1 MMKNLTYSN
10 LLVYVLGLVAFVQVA
25 IPSMISIGIALFFLV
40 FVKGLISKEL
50 KFKFHIVY
58 LLFSL
63 FYLAY
68 VIGVFYT
75 NNNAIA
81 FQYLEYKLSFLLFPI
96 LFSFVPKDPLAY
108 DKIVFGFVL
117 GVVVVIVY
125 GFIHGFFCYLNGG
138 EACFV
143 TTSISPIH
151 HPSYFDAYIIFALFA
166 SLIGIINKWKMFRLS
181 WIIPFLLA
189 SFIFHALTM
198 SLAAMLFLL
207 LVVAILIMVF
217 VYRKLGTIPLLI
229 SIVVI
234 PLLGYFV
241 VTEVPAVEG
250 EWNGAVWYAEKYID
264 NPNEFVKSRTNDMS
278 GSEQRLVMWTVATLQ
293 VMEHPFGVGTGN
305 VDDVLGEKLREI
317 GQIQLAEKKL
327 NPHNQYLQTGI
338 EIGILGVLIL
348 LAIIFYGVYFAFKKR
363 NWLLLLILCNLAFNC
378 LFESMLQRQSGIVF
392 YTFWIC
398 LLVASEIVPSKI
410 SESNE
415 D

>member
-166 SLIGIINKWKMFRLS
+166 SLIGIINKWKMS
-181 WIIPFLLA
+181 
-189 SFIFHALTM
+189 ALT
-198 SLAAMLFLL
+198 
-207 LVVAILIMVF
+207 
-217 VYRKLGTIPLLI
+217 
-229 SIVVI
+229 
-234 PLLGYFV
+234 
-241 VTEVPAVEG
+241 
-250 EWNGAVWYAEKYID
+250 
-264 NPNEFVKSRTNDMS
+264 
-278 GSEQRLVMWTVATLQ
+278 LQ
-293 VMEHPFGVGTGN
+293 HLTDDFTHNTTSTPSTGN
-305 VDDVLGEKLREI
+305 CMSPSPPPETSLCLH
-317 GQIQLAEKKL
+317 LL
-327 NPHNQYLQTGI
+327 PS
-338 EIGILGVLIL
+338 GV
-348 LAIIFYGVYFAFKKR
+348 IICTHSHVTSSFRSWCCRVR
-363 NWLLLLILCNLAFNC
+363 C
-378 LFESMLQRQSGIVF
+378 IV
-392 YTFWIC
+392 
-398 LLVASEIVPSKI
+398 
-410 SESNE
+410 
-415 D
+415 